1 LTASEA
7 TPTLAGIM
15 TTPARLVFATVLVV
29 AVAAPAT
36 RAAAAEGGRDA
47 PPMGRVAVRRGVQS
61 PEGLFTVRLNLF
73 ISASEGSFG
82 KPTSIAPDLY
92 YGVSDALQIGLLHT
106 GPMGWQTMPGA
117 GLCITGTGGGCP
129 HVYDNVG
136 FDLMYGL
143 LRGNFHLS
151 FHTSVYLFRISAPL
165 WVMWTAGFTGKL
177 HFTDAVAILFSPQIG
192 VALTHRDVNED
203 QFFVPLELQFQVG
216 QAVSLKILSGAS
228 GQLSAFADTVR
239 VPLGL
244 GLVGNVSKS
253 FDLGLRGSF
262 DNLLGHQA
270 PGVSRT
276 DERSIGVLA
285 VFRT

>member
-1 LTASEA
+1 LTGSEA
-7 TPTLAGIM
+7 TATLAGIM
-15 TTPARLVFATVLVV
+15 TTPARFIFATLLAS
-29 AVAAPAT
+29 AVAAPVT

-47 PPMGRVAVRRGVQS
+47 PMGRVAVRRGVQS
-61 PEGLFTVRLNLF
+61 PDGLFTVRINLLV
-73 ISASEGSFG
+73 SASEGAFG

-117 GLCITGTGGGCP
+117 GLCLTGTDGGCP

-136 FDLMYGL
+136 FDLMYAL

-151 FHTSVYLFRISAPL
+151 FHTSLYLFRISAPR
-165 WVMWTAGFTGKL
+165 WVMWTAGFTGKV
-177 HFTDAVAILFSPQIG
+177 HFTDVVAILFNPQIG

-203 QFFVPLELQFQVG
+203 QIFVPLELQFQAG
-216 QAVSLKILSGAS
+216 QAVSLKVLSGAS
-228 GQLSAFADTVR
+228 GQLSAFADTIR

-244 GLVGNVSKS
+244 GLVGNVSTS
-253 FDLGLRGSF
+253 FDLGVRASF

-276 DERSIGVLA
+276 DERSIAVLA